1 MAQIAAVV
9 TNGCDPDPRV
19 IREARWL
26 VEIGHEV
33 TIHAFDRTEN
43 LPTSEEIE
51 GVLIRRY
58 RVGKTPYG
66 ATIRTW
72 RGIRKFLKKVA
83 TQIGD
88 VDLIHLHDADTLNLA
103 TKISGTK
110 KLFDMHDLQHTWVRM
125 SAPKSFLRKFISSR
139 MKTSMLRRART
150 VDAIITSSQG
160 FSDWLEHHG
169 LQSTPVENRLKSM
182 LHPNLP
188 SKNSIGYFGKVRETR
203 SFELLFQAVSL
214 IPEAK
219 RPHIVIGGDGTKI
232 ANIKSNATKYPELDI
247 EFIGKFNHQQL
258 PTMMSKISV
267 MFAMYSPERGNINEG
282 AIPSKMF
289 EAAAYGRPS
298 IVNANTPMGDL
309 CKSENLG
316 AAVKWND
323 IQGLSTAITKLN
335 GTKTE
340 LNIDSKR
347 ERERFCKVI
356 QELRI

>member
-26 VEIGHEV
+26 IEIGHEV

-43 LPTSEEIE
+43 LPTSEEID

-103 TKISGTK
+103 TKISGPK

-125 SAPKSFLRKFISSR
+125 SSPKSFLRKIISSR
-139 MKTSMLRRART
+139 MKKGMLRRART

-160 FSDWLEHHG
+160 FSDWLEQHR
-169 LQSTPVENRLKSM
+169 LQSTPIENRPKSM
-182 LHPNLP
+182 QHPPFP
-188 SKNSIGYFGKVRETR
+188 STPTIGYFGKVREIT
-203 SFELLFQAVSL
+203 SFNLLFEAVSSL
-214 IPEAK
+214 PVGQ
-219 RPHIVIGGDGTKI
+219 RPTIIIGGDGTEIESVKLLAEKFPK
-232 ANIKSNATKYPELDI
+232 ANVD
-247 EFIGKFNHQQL
+247 FFGKFSHYQL
-258 PTMMSKISV
+258 PEMMSKISL
-267 MFAMYSPERGNINEG
+267 MFAMYSPDRGNIHDG

-298 IVNANTPMGDL
+298 IVNANTPMGL
-309 CKSENLG
+309 MCEVENLG
-316 AAVKWND
+316 LSVQWND
-323 IQGLSTAITKLN
+323 VQGLVDAIIQLEQI
-335 GTKTE
+335 KTQ
-340 LNIDSKR
+340 LTIDE
-347 ERERFCKVI
+347 EREKTRFYEVI
-356 QELRI
+356 NQLKF